1 MKNKDEKFYDP
12 FLKGIGQIMLQE
24 NSLTG
29 LLFLIGILINS
40 PLLALGTLVGAVV
53 GTLTAK
59 LFKYDKG
66 NISSGL
72 YGFNAALVGIAML
85 VFFEG
90 SILVWIGII
99 LLAALSTLV
108 MNFFLNKKIPVF
120 TFPFIALVWIAL
132 YFFHEVVPVD
142 PPAEG
147 DLAGLIEETVVFE
160 LSNFGFG
167 FGEVIFQGSLLSGL
181 IFMIA
186 VYINNP
192 IAAIYGLVGAFF
204 AALFAVLTIDQ
215 FDALQQGWFTF
226 NAVLCAIVFS
236 GLEKKDGLFVLI
248 AVFFSVLIEN
258 FMMSRGLIFLTFP
271 FVAGTW
277 ITLWIKHLLVKN
289 QNNKI
294 KTKID
299 PVSI

>member
-1 MKNKDEKFYDP
+1 MKKQKEKIYDP
-12 FLKGIGQIMLQE
+12 YLKGIGQIMLQE

-40 PLLALGTLVGAVV
+40 PLLALGTLVGAIV

-59 LFKYDKG
+59 LLKYDKG

-72 YGFNAALVGIAML
+72 YGFNSALVGVAML

-90 SILVWIGII
+90 SIFVWIWII
-99 LLAALSTLV
+99 VLSALSSIV
-108 MNFFLNKKIPVF
+108 MNYFLNKKIPIF
-120 TFPFIALVWIAL
+120 TFPFIVLVWIAL
-132 YFFHEVVPVD
+132 YVFSEVFPVD
-142 PPAEG
+142 PPTEE

-167 FGEVIFQGSLLSGL
+167 FGEVIFQGSLITGL

-186 VYINNP
+186 VYISNP
-192 IAAIYGLVGAFF
+192 IAALYGIAGAFF
-204 AALFAVLTIDQ
+204 AALFAVLTINQ

-236 GLEKKDGLFVLI
+236 GVEKKDGIFVLI
-248 AVFFSVLIEN
+248 AVFFSVLVEN
-258 FMMSRGLIFLTFP
+258 FMMGKDLIFLTFP
-271 FVAGTW
+271 FVAATW
-277 ITLWIKHLLVKN
+277 VTLWIKNLW
-289 QNNKI
+289 I
-294 KTKID
+294 KKTAK
-299 PVSI
+299 